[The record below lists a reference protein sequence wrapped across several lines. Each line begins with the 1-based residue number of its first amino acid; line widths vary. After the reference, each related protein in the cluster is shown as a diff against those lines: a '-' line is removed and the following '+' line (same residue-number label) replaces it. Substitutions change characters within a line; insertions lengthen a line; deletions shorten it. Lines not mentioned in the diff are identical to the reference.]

1 MKTTLLMTA
10 AAIAALSLAACQ
22 KKADGTAD
30 MTNPVGQSAPVNAA
44 QDATSAAVGA
54 VSAST
59 VGANST
65 EAFVDGAA
73 VSDMYEVRAGQMA
86 QQKAHSPDVKA
97 FAKMMVTDHT
107 AMMNMMKPMAMSAGK
122 TPPAE
127 LDQRRKGLLDNLAAA
142 STDDFDHVYLEQQ
155 DAAHGEALR
164 LMNGY
169 AEHGD
174 DAALKAAAVKAI
186 PKVQAHLDRVHKLQA
201 AMATAK

>member
-1 MKTTLLMTA
+1 MLFR
-10 AAIAALSLAACQ
+10 S
-22 KKADGTAD
+22 
-30 MTNPVGQSAPVNAA
+30 
-44 QDATSAAVGA
+44 
-54 VSAST
+54 
-59 VGANST
+59 
-65 EAFVDGAA
+65 
-73 VSDMYEVRAGQMA
+73 
-86 QQKAHSPDVKA
+86 
-97 FAKMMVTDHT
+97 
-107 AMMNMMKPMAMSAGK
+107 AMSAGK